1 MLLMGMIS
9 PGFSLLLL
17 PSQHLSG
24 NTSKASCTRSPSH
37 VHHAF
42 NHLHNQEAGG
52 SHGVGA
58 SCGHGLHPCLAVG
71 CRATGC
77 WAGHV
82 QAAGAPQPAVSGVL
96 AVPSTVLVH
105 GRSSTAEP
113 RGRSSPKTH
122 LDAAGAG
129 PCWNLQIALLQESC
143 PGSRAGEHRAAGD
156 LAGL

>member
-1 MLLMGMIS
+1 MLLVGMIS
-9 PGFSLLLL
+9 LGFSLLLL
-17 PSQHLSG
+17 PSHRLSG

-52 SHGVGA
+52 LHGVGA
-58 SCGHGLHPCLAVG
+58 SCGHGLHPCPIVG
-71 CRATGC
+71 CRAMGC

-82 QAAGAPQPAVSGVL
+82 QAAAASQPAVSGAL

-122 LDAAGAG
+122 LEAAGAG
-129 PCWNLQIALLQESC
+129 PC
-143 PGSRAGEHRAAGD
+143 
-156 LAGL
+156 